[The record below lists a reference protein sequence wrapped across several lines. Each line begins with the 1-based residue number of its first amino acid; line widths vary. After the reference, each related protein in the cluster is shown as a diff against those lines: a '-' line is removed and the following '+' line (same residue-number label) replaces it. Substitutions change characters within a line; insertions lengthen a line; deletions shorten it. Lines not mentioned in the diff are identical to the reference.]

1 MGETTATEDNPM
13 KRPLILAAT
22 LLVTLAAGCGDGE
35 EATSTATEPKPYEP
49 LPNDTGWF
57 RPTADLT
64 WQWQI
69 TGELNASYD
78 VDVYDIDAFENS
90 GETIAELHDQGR
102 RVVCYFS
109 AGSYEPW
116 QGDADRYDPQDIGNP
131 LADWPDERW
140 VDIRSP
146 RIRAIMSA
154 RLDIAASKGCDAVEP
169 DNVTA
174 YRNDSGY
181 DISAD
186 DQLAFNRWLADEAHA
201 RGMGIA
207 LKNDDD
213 QVAELVDA
221 FDFSVSEECHAFDE
235 CDAYAPFL
243 QLNKPVFNAEYA
255 ESAAGAVALAATLC
269 DKARA
274 ANTRTVILP
283 WDLDDSFRV
292 SCD

>member
-1 MGETTATEDNPM
+1 M
-13 KRPLILAAT
+13 KRTLFTAALLAALT
-22 LLVTLAAGCGDGE
+22 PACADDDGGG
-35 EATSTATEPKPYEP
+35 TDPSQPQTYQP
-49 LPNDTGWF
+49 LPNEDGWF

-90 GETIAELHDQGR
+90 GEIIAELHARGQ

-116 QGDADRYDPQDIGNP
+116 QADAGDYDAQDIGKP

-146 RIRAIMSA
+146 RIRAILSA
-154 RLDIAASKGCDAVEP
+154 RLDIAAAKGCDGVEP

-174 YRNDSGY
+174 YRNDSGFE
-181 DISAD
+181 ISAD
-186 DQLAFNRWLADEAHA
+186 DQLAFNRWLADEAHH
-201 RGMGIA
+201 RGMGVG

-213 QVAELVDA
+213 QIAELVDA

-235 CDAYAPFL
+235 CDAYAPFVA
-243 QLNKPVFNAEYA
+243 QNKPVFNAEYA
-255 ESAAGAVALAATLC
+255 TSAAEAETLATTLC
-269 DKARA
+269 DKAHA
-274 ANTRTVILP
+274 ANTRTLILP

>member
-1 MGETTATEDNPM
+1 M
-13 KRPLILAAT
+13 KHLLIAAA
-22 LLVTLAAGCGDGE
+22 LLVSLTPACADP
-35 EATSTATEPKPYEP
+35 APAPKEHPEHRS
-49 LPNDTGWF
+49 DGWF
-57 RPTADLT
+57 RPTSDMT

-69 TGELNASYD
+69 TGEVNASYQ

-90 GETIAELHDQGR
+90 AETIALLHEEGR
-102 RVVCYFS
+102 HVVCYFS

-116 QGDADRYDPQDIGNP
+116 QADAGDYDAADIGNP

-146 RIRAIMSA
+146 RIREILGA
-154 RLDIAASKGCDAVEP
+154 RLDTAAAKGCDAVEP

-174 YRNDSGY
+174 YRNDSGF

-186 DQLAFNRWLADEAHA
+186 DQLAFNRWLAEEAHA
-201 RGMGIA
+201 RGLGVA

-213 QVAELVDA
+213 QVADLAES
-221 FDFSVSEECHAFDE
+221 FDFSVAEECHAFGE
-235 CDAYAPFL
+235 CDAYAPFQAL
-243 QLNKPVFNAEYA
+243 GKPVFNAEYA
-255 ESAAGAVALAATLC
+255 ESEEEAQALAATLC
-269 DKARA
+269 AQALTAD
-274 ANTRTVILP
+274 TRTLILP